1 MRNELRMP
9 PGRAWLVASWVVAVV
24 IVAVMALAVLLLSG
38 CSRVVM
44 DAEYTELLDTETHR
58 SAAIAGLALNGK
70 LDLDQMRLEI
80 MRAAAVL
87 RHFKDAKDGLRPEDY
102 IDKPQ

>member
-1 MRNELRMP
+1 MRKYGFHRIPAGEGLTNWLLF
-9 PGRAWLVASWVVAVV
+9 AILVA
-24 IVAVMALAVLLLSG
+24 AVLLVILSLPG
-38 CSRVVM
+38 CSPVVM
-44 DAEYTELLDTETHR
+44 NTEYTELLETETHR

-70 LDLDQMRLEI
+70 LDAEQMRFEI

>member
-1 MRNELRMP
+1 MR
-9 PGRAWLVASWVVAVV
+9 PGFDRIPAGWGWLPWL
-24 IVAVMALAVLLLSG
+24 ITILIFAVMALALLLVG
-38 CSRVVM
+38 CTPVVM
-44 DAEYTELLDTETHR
+44 DAEYTELLETETHR

-70 LDLDQMRLEI
+70 LDAEQMRFEI

-102 IDKPQ
+102 VDKPQ